1 MYGHSVDYTMEGH
14 KIITAKNAL
23 QRGLTVVYIPSA
35 DYKEMDD
42 ESGYPAEIES
52 LLVNYM
58 VARILK
64 ADLSFVSGWEDM
76 ISEMAR
82 QMDDESGFVARGYW
96 PYDCRRTD
104 YDD

>member
-1 MYGHSVDYTMEGH
+1 MEGH

-35 DYKEMDD
+35 DYKEIDD

-64 ADLSFVSGWEDM
+64 ADLSFVSGWEDT

-82 QMDDESGFVARGYW
+82 QMDDESGFIARGYW

-104 YDD
+104 YDN